1 MRRESILLLI
11 LVAGI
16 AVICGCTMPITTP
29 SAPAQPAAPAAPAVA
44 PAAAPAVS
52 GETAEVSI
60 IASAFDPAI
69 LNIRTGT
76 TVIWTNDDRINHRV
90 EHLPEL
96 PSDRLLFRSVTNAC
110 INRQTRRRDLLS
122 LDAEDADGRRRGDGV
137 SAPAT
142 PEPGDVAIGEELRD
156 AVEAGLKELPA
167 LQRAAVE
174 LKAMDYS
181 LSEIGAI
188 LDVSVSNAGVLIHR
202 GRKDLARRLGRFLNE
217 TERTEP

>member
-44 PAAAPAVS
+44 PAAAPAAS

-96 PSDRLLFRSVTNAC
+96 PSDRLLFRS
-110 INRQTRRRDLLS
+110 
-122 LDAEDADGRRRGDGV
+122 E
-137 SAPAT
+137 
-142 PEPGDVAIGEELRD
+142 
-156 AVEAGLKELPA
+156 
-167 LQRAAVE
+167 
-174 LKAMDYS
+174 S
-181 LSEIGAI
+181 LSPGQ
-188 LDVSVSNAGVLIHR
+188 SYRFTFTQAGRYKYSDPQQAGGRTALIIV
-202 GRKDLARRLGRFLNE
+202 
-217 TERTEP
+217 T